1 MKTGTRIS
9 LTVVAVS
16 LALFVAF
23 AAYGRRK
30 EAADDPTDST
40 ESQWEYL
47 IVSGRIQSIFRPQA
61 MKIIRVCGNSRR
73 TAHSPVNIS
82 RSNATSISSARGGGG
97 ERPRTSER
105 PGLFLQAAEREQMT
119 GAAPLDH
126 ARALRPA
133 GQNY

>member
-23 AAYGRRK
+23 AAYGRK
-30 EAADDPTDST
+30 EAADDRTDVT

-47 IVSGRIQSIFRPQA
+47 IVSGDQSIFRPQA
-61 MKIIRVCGNSRR
+61 MKIIRICGNSR

-82 RSNATSISSARGGGG
+82 AR
-97 ERPRTSER
+97 T
-105 PGLFLQAAEREQMT
+105 Q
-119 GAAPLDH
+119 
-126 ARALRPA
+126 LR
-133 GQNY
+133 